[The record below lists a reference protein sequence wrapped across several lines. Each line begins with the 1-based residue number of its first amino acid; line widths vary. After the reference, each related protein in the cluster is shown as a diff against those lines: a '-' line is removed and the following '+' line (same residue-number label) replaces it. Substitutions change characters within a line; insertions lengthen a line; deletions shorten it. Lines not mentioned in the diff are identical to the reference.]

1 MIKYYIPSLITR
13 KMPNLIILIMIIV
26 FSAFSTSLTPVFGD
40 GLFEETLSA
49 SFGDRKANLVIKMTP
64 PVVTT
69 ETLTN
74 KTQSPVIEF
83 ALSDSNTNKSF
94 THVTYFITIEKEG
107 RRLVSD
113 WFHDHAGI
121 LRIQMKPS
129 NSSQVVVYG
138 EQDPILNAYS
148 GTYES
153 PVIAAGPI
161 FLEGGLYH
169 FVVRIA
175 TVDFDRT
182 MLPDNM
188 QPIFD
193 GYLSVGNIENYDA
206 VIGGKET
213 PIKLTSYYDKLR
225 NITFDQN
232 EMQLAFNMP
241 FDWNL
246 SRIQDVNIF
255 VHQEIAIPKSSNF
268 TSGSYSGVVNGID
281 VSKQL
286 MLDNSNP
293 EENIIH
299 FMLPKDK
306 LVSLAEQVNNNSQ
319 SSMGLM
325 KFALKPGTEAGGGN
339 MIPIPSM
346 S

>member
-1 MIKYYIPSLITR
+1 LYNPLSLI
-13 KMPNLIILIMIIV
+13 LIFV
-26 FSAFSTSLTPVFGD
+26 FSAFTTSLTPVFGD

-83 ALSDSNTNKSF
+83 VLSDSNTNKSF

-107 RRLVSD
+107 KRLVSE

-129 NSSQVVVYG
+129 NMSQVVVYG

-148 GTYES
+148 GTYDS
-153 PVIAAGPI
+153 PVVASGPI

-169 FVVRIA
+169 FIVRIA
-175 TVDFDRT
+175 TVDYDRT
-182 MLPDNM
+182 ILPNDE
-188 QPIFD
+188 QPLFD
-193 GYLSVGNIENYDA
+193 GYLSIGNIDNYMAIID
-206 VIGGKET
+206 GKET

-225 NITFDQN
+225 NITFDN
-232 EMQLAFNMP
+232 KEMKLAFDMP

-255 VHQEIAIPKSSNF
+255 VHEEISIPKPNNFASNE
-268 TSGSYSGVVNGID
+268 SYSGVINGID
-281 VSKQL
+281 VSNQL
-286 MLDNSNP
+286 VLDNSNP
-293 EENIIH
+293 KEAVIH

-306 LVSLAEQVNNNSQ
+306 LVLLAEQMNNNSK
-319 SSMGLM
+319 SSVGLM
-325 KFALKPGTEAGGGN
+325 KFALKPSTETATTN
-339 MIPIPSM
+339 MTSM
-346 S
+346 TAMS